1 MEREE
6 MIDEINRMIGFK
18 RINTNINISP
28 LNVDA
33 IADNNDNIIES
44 SEKVIDNSS
53 MNIAFNVPTINTGK
67 KIREMLGI

>member
-1 MEREE
+1 